1 MMVNRNLTS
10 HVTDN
15 KTDNNDNSQSQSDSI
30 ITAAKAGQA
39 TGGNETTQH
48 SNSKPSNLE
57 TIKLDIIQ
65 ASILNYNE
73 DYNDIMKYGFRVNTT
88 THYSHDTHIS
98 YDTGKCRTTLCFL
111 KV

>member
-1 MMVNRNLTS
+1 MMVNRSLS
-10 HVTDN
+10 HATDMTDN
-15 KTDNNDNSQSQSDSI
+15 INNNNNSNSDSI
-30 ITAAKAGQA
+30 VTATKVGQT
-39 TGGNETTQH
+39 TGGNETTQP
-48 SNSKPSNLE
+48 SNFKLSNLE

-65 ASILNYNE
+65 ASILNCNE
-73 DYNDIMKYGFRVNTT
+73 DYNDILKYGFRVNTT